1 MQISCSG
8 RPFWLGLSYAH
19 SVPSIQKLFCSKAA
33 ADERNRNKN
42 SALPCLALPCLA
54 LPWEIM
60 KVNVQFWNESRRRRR
75 LGGEVNWWNE
85 RWFQARSDVSWRTIL
100 FTNLRVVCQEEI
112 KCIVKPLVM
121 RACGRKPHSAPADV
135 LHRLVARLVI
145 VRTTSIPA
153 TRHIS
158 RALLCASVCVCVS
171 EDDDVL
177 EWNGNKRKGI
187 GNARSIKKKRTE
199 SGKG

>member
-60 KVNVQFWNESRRRRR
+60 KVNVQFWIESRRRRR

-85 RWFQARSDVSWRTIL
+85 RWFQARSDVTWRTIL
-100 FTNLRVVCQEEI
+100 FTNLRVICQEEI
-112 KCIVKPLVM
+112 KCIVKPLGICVRVGGSLTVHRQM
-121 RACGRKPHSAPADV
+121 SFTDSSLVLSSFALHQFQQRATSAA
-135 LHRLVARLVI
+135 LYC
-145 VRTTSIPA
+145 VR
-153 TRHIS
+153 
-158 RALLCASVCVCVS
+158 VCVCAWVRMTTY
-171 EDDDVL
+171 
-177 EWNGNKRKGI
+177 WNGME
-187 GNARSIKKKRTE
+187 IKEKE
-199 SGKG
+199 